1 MIKRV
6 LITVIVVAIL
16 VVGGLMVSKSLK
28 SNASAGENQ
37 YRTAKVTTGLV
48 KKTVSA
54 TGTLTPWTT
63 VDIKSRAGGR
73 VLDYGPDLANQD
85 PKKQHIP
92 LEEGSR
98 IKKGQ
103 LIVQIDQT
111 DTRQTFDSAQA
122 DINANHAR
130 VEETQAVFNLQKSQ
144 SKNSISTAESSLIS
158 ARAAERA
165 AKARY
170 ESAKAQADAQKD
182 LTATAVD
189 TAQATLDAEM
199 QKLQQM
205 QAATHPQNRANA
217 AAALKQ
223 AQATE
228 ANAQSQLNRQRS
240 LLAKG
245 FVAQS
250 LVDQAQANYDVAAA
264 QVNSARTKTETL
276 DAEIDADLRSEQ
288 ARVAQFRAALKSAK
302 ANRVQVPLREQDAAA
317 AYAQWQQSLAE
328 VKNSEIKVSQTKDD
342 RLNNAIRQTQ
352 IAQAKASGASSMA
365 KLVNARVQLNET
377 QVQAPSEGIILK
389 KYVEQGTLITS
400 GISFN
405 STGTSIV
412 QLGDIS
418 RMYVD
423 VTVDETDVANVDTDQ
438 KVDVTFDAYPTV
450 PFEGRVIKVQPQ
462 AVIDQN
468 VTTVHVRVEVD
479 NSDAKFR
486 LLKPGMNSTCE
497 FIIDRK
503 EDVVNVLNEALKTE
517 TDGTHY
523 VEIAAGGKPAPP
535 EKDSPPDPSLFVGV
549 RITKTP
555 VEIGLEGNDSTEI
568 KSGVKEGDT
577 IVTQTI
583 ESSTA
588 PAAASPGGM
597 GRGGPGPGRK

>member
-1 MIKRV
+1 MIKRI
-6 LITVIVVAIL
+6 LISVIVVAVL
-16 VVGGLMVSKSLK
+16 VVGGLLVSKSVK
-28 SNASAGENQ
+28 STTTAGENQ

-54 TGTLTPWTT
+54 TGTLMAWTT

-73 VLDYGPDLANQD
+73 VLDYGPDMANDD
-85 PKKQHIP
+85 PKKHHVP

-122 DINANHAR
+122 DIDANHAR
-130 VEETQAVFNLQKSQ
+130 VQETQAVFNLQKSQ
-144 SKNSISTAESSLIS
+144 SKNSISTAESSLNS
-158 ARAAERA
+158 VRAAERA
-165 AKARY
+165 AHARY
-170 ESAKAQADAQKD
+170 TSAKAQADAQKD
-182 LTATAVD
+182 LTSTAVE
-189 TAQATLDAEM
+189 TAQATYDAEVS
-199 QKLQQM
+199 KLQQM
-205 QAATHPQNRANA
+205 QAATHPQDRANA

-223 AQATE
+223 AQATA
-228 ANAQSQLNRQRS
+228 ANAQAQLTRQS
-240 LLAKG
+240 KLHAGG
-245 FVAQS
+245 FVAQAQ
-250 LVDQAQANYDVAAA
+250 VDQAQANYDVAVS
-264 QVNSARTKTETL
+264 QVNSARTKTETM
-276 DAEIDADLRSEQ
+276 DAEIDADLKSEQ
-288 ARVAQFRAALKSAK
+288 ARVAQFRAALKSAQ
-302 ANRVQVPLREQDAAA
+302 ANRVQVPLREQDAAV

-328 VKNSEIKVSQTKDD
+328 VKNAEIKVGQTKDD
-342 RLNNAIRQTQ
+342 RLNDSIRQTQ

-377 QVQAPSEGIILK
+377 QVKAPSDGIILK

-423 VTVDETDVANVDTDQ
+423 VTVDETDVANVDAGQ

-450 PFEGRVIKVQPQ
+450 PFEGKVIKVQPQ

-479 NSDAKFR
+479 NSDTKFR

-503 EDVVNVLNEALKTE
+503 EDVVSVPNEALKSE
-517 TDGTHY
+517 TDGSRY
-523 VEIAAGGKPAPP
+523 VEVAVGGTPAPP
-535 EKDSPPDPSLFVGV
+535 EKDSPADPNLFVGV
-549 RITKTP
+549 KITKTP
-555 VEIGLEGNDSTEI
+555 VEIGLEGNESTEI
-568 KSGVKEGDT
+568 KSGVKEGAT
-577 IVTQTI
+577 IITQTI

-588 PAAASPGGM
+588 PAAAAGGM
-597 GRGGPGPGRK
+597 GRGGPGPGRR

>member
-1 MIKRV
+1 MFKRIFV
-6 LITVIVVAIL
+6 SIIVIALL
-16 VVGGLMVSKSLK
+16 VVGGLLISKSLK
-28 SNASAGENQ
+28 TTATAGQNQ
-37 YRTAKVTTGLV
+37 YRIAAVSTGLV

-73 VLDYGPDLANQD
+73 VLDYGPDLYSDD
-85 PKKQHIP
+85 PKKQHQP

-98 IKKGQ
+98 VKKGQ

-122 DINANHAR
+122 DITANRAR
-130 VEETQAVFNLQKSQ
+130 VQETMANFNLTQDQ
-144 SKNSISTAESSLIS
+144 SKNAIATAESSLNS
-158 ARAAERA
+158 TKAAERA

-170 ESAKAQADAQKD
+170 DAAKAQADAQKD
-182 LTATAVD
+182 LTSTAVD
-189 TAQATLDAEM
+189 NAQATLDAEE
-199 QKLQQM
+199 QRLKQM
-205 QAATHPQNRANA
+205 EAATHPQDRANA
-217 AAALKQ
+217 DAALKQ
-223 AQATE
+223 AQANA
-228 ANAQSQLNRQRS
+228 ANTQAQLARQNALLKKGFIAQSQ
-240 LLAKG
+240 
-245 FVAQS
+245 
-250 LVDQAQANYDVAAA
+250 VDQAQANYDVAIA
-264 QVNSARTKTETL
+264 QVNSAKAKVQTM
-276 DAEIDADLRSEQ
+276 DAELDADLKAEK
-288 ARVAQFRAALKSAK
+288 AKVAQTRAAFRSAQ
-302 ANRVQVPLREQDAAA
+302 ANRVQIPLREQDAAV
-317 AYAQWQQSLAE
+317 AYAQWQQAIADI
-328 VKNSEIKVSQTKDD
+328 KNSEIKLKQAKDD
-342 RLNNAIRQTQ
+342 RLNDSIRQTQ
-352 IAQAKASGASSMA
+352 IAQAKASGASAMA

-377 QVQAPSEGIILK
+377 QVQAPAEGIILK

-423 VTVDETDVANVDTDQ
+423 VQVDETDVANVDTEQ

-450 PFEGRVIKVQPQ
+450 PFEGKVIKVQPQ

-486 LLKPGMNSTCE
+486 LLKPGMNATCE

-503 EDVVNVLNEALKTE
+503 EDVVSVPNEALKSE
-517 TDGTHY
+517 TDGSRY
-523 VEIAAGGKPAPP
+523 VEVAQGGTPAPP
-535 EKDSPPDPSLFVGV
+535 EKDSPADPSLFINVK
-549 RITKTP
+549 ITKKP

-568 KSGVKEGDT
+568 KTGLKEGEK

-583 ESSTA
+583 EPSTS
-588 PAAASPGGM
+588 AAAPSAGGF
-597 GRGGPGPGRK
+597 GRSSPGPGRR